1 MHGVARRLRSS
12 WDPMKLRCER
22 STLRGAV
29 DIPGSKSH
37 TIRAVAIACLAEG
50 ESRIRQPLESADAR
64 SALDTFSQ
72 LGARVQ
78 ELAGEWRITGTGG
91 RIRAPQDVIDVGNS
105 GTTMNIALGVCSLL
119 PEGQVTLT
127 GDAQIQRRSS
137 APLMR
142 SLNDLGAHIRDL
154 NSTGCAP
161 FEVRGTLRGG
171 ETTLEAK
178 TSQYVTSLLMAAPL
192 AVNDTHILVP
202 ILFEAPYV
210 GMTLDWLAKQ
220 DTRLDA
226 ADDWSEFTIRG
237 GQHFKAFDRRIPADF
252 SSATF
257 FLAAG
262 ALPGNAV
269 ECTGLDY
276 EDTQG
281 DKAIVEYLRAMGA
294 AVKVDSESI
303 HVSAKDLVGCE
314 LDINATPDALPML
327 AALAC
332 YARGETRLVNV
343 PQARMKE
350 TDRIAVMREELS
362 KMGANIEELPDGLII
377 RESRLH
383 GATVHSHD
391 DHRVVMALAIAATQ
405 AEGATTIEHAEAMS
419 VTYPGFAASLR
430 ALGGRAQEQDE
441 VVAGARA

>member
-1 MHGVARRLRSS
+1 M
-12 WDPMKLRCER
+12 
-22 STLRGAV
+22 RGAV

-37 TIRAVAIACLAEG
+37 TIRAVAIACLADG

-78 ELAGEWRITGTGG
+78 ETPSEWRIQGTGG
-91 RIRAPQDVIDVGNS
+91 RIQAPKDVIDVGNS
-105 GTTMNIALGVCSLL
+105 GTTMNVALGVCSLIL
-119 PEGQVTLT
+119 EGQVVLT

-137 APLMR
+137 APLMHA
-142 SLNDLGAHIRDL
+142 LNDLGAHVRDL
-154 NSTGCAP
+154 NGTGCAP

-192 AVNDTHILVP
+192 AANDTHLRVP
-202 ILFEAPYV
+202 VLFEAPYV
-210 GMTLDWLAKQ
+210 GMTLDWLEKQ
-220 DTRLDA
+220 GIQLTA
-226 ADDWSEFTIRG
+226 ADDWSDFRIQG
-237 GQHFKAFDRRIPADF
+237 GQKFHAFDRRIPADF

-262 ALPGNAV
+262 ALPGNTV
-269 ECTGLDY
+269 ECRGLDFT
-276 EDTQG
+276 DTQG
-281 DKAIVEYLRAMGA
+281 DKAIVDYLRQMGA
-294 AVKVDSESI
+294 EVTMEPEAIRVT
-303 HVSAKDLVGCE
+303 AKDLVGCE

-362 KMGANIEELPDGLII
+362 KMGADIQELPDGLVI
-377 RESRLH
+377 RESTLR
-383 GATVHSHD
+383 GVTVHSHD
-391 DHRVVMALAIAATQ
+391 DHRVAMALAIAATQ
-405 AEGATTIEHAEAMS
+405 ADGATTIEHAEAMN
-419 VTYPGFAASLR
+419 VTYPGFATSLH
-430 ALGGRAQEQDE
+430 ALGGLAQQQDE
-441 VVAGARA
+441 AIAGARA